1 MIRDQE
7 ETAGEGKGAE
17 EAAEAAGAPEALPA
31 SGSHRAPEPGSAS
44 GPTPHPDSGSGPPSS
59 DPEPGPTSDPG
70 PASAPDPRPADPDL
84 DPSTTRPADPDSGVA
99 RHAVSVDEPLLAAR
113 VHRPADLVRF
123 LLGLLGI
130 AVVLAIAGF
139 AHATT
144 TGLETDISKGASQA
158 PDALSSF
165 AGLTASI
172 AVLIVPV
179 AFAIERLVKR
189 DGLRIADGVLAAVLA
204 HGTALATDLWV
215 TDSAPGPI
223 RDALTHN
230 APSGTGLTDP
240 VHGYLAPVIAYVTA
254 VGMARRP
261 RWRVALW
268 CVLLLDAFAVL
279 VGGYTTPFSIALTVL
294 IGWTVGYGTVY
305 AVGSPNVRP
314 TGQHLLAGLRRV
326 GFGPLT
332 ARRVE
337 ADGPETADS
346 DRGRAYLVTLED
358 GPPLDVTVVDREQQA
373 QGFFYR
379 AWRRLALV
387 GGITQRRSLLSLRQA
402 LEQEALLAYAA
413 IAAGANA
420 PKLIATS
427 ELGPDAVML
436 VYEHI
441 GGRRLDALADEE
453 LTDALLR
460 ETWTQVRALQSRR
473 IAHRRLVGESLM
485 VDRNG
490 RVFLTDLRGGE
501 IATGDI
507 VLRMDI
513 AQLLTT
519 LALRV
524 GPERA
529 VGSAVA
535 VLGPDAVAASLPLL
549 QPIALSRA
557 TRGELK
563 ALAKARAQRER
574 EAVLAASDA
583 EKEARERARVEAAR
597 DPSAVTA
604 AALSRTERT
613 ISSKAERRAE
623 NKAEKRAIE
632 DALEEAREEDL
643 LSRIRQQVL
652 LIRPQAP
659 VEPVRL
665 ERIKPR
671 TLITV
676 IAGAFAAYFLLSQLT
691 SVPIGDA
698 VANADWRWAAI
709 AVLGSA
715 ASYVAAACALAGF
728 VPERLSLV
736 RTVLAQVAGSFVKL
750 VAPAAVGGV
759 ALNTRYLQK
768 AGVRPGLAVASVGA
782 SQLVGLGSHVM
793 LLMTFGFITGT
804 EKTPSLSPSR
814 TVMAGLLTAG
824 VLVLVVTAVPA
835 LRKFVST
842 RVRALFAGVVPRM
855 LDVLQRPAKLI
866 TGIGGTLMLT
876 VTFVICLDGCVRA
889 FGGHLSYAAI
899 AVVFLAGNALG
910 SAAPTPGGVGAV
922 ELALTGGL
930 IAAGLPKEVATP
942 AVLFFRLLTFWLPV
956 LPGWLAFTQLTR
968 KGAL

>member
-1 MIRDQE
+1 
-7 ETAGEGKGAE
+7 
-17 EAAEAAGAPEALPA
+17 
-31 SGSHRAPEPGSAS
+31 
-44 GPTPHPDSGSGPPSS
+44 
-59 DPEPGPTSDPG
+59 
-70 PASAPDPRPADPDL
+70 
-84 DPSTTRPADPDSGVA
+84 
-99 RHAVSVDEPLLAAR
+99 VDEPLLAAR
-113 VHRPADLVRF
+113 VHRPADLVQF
-123 LLGLLGI
+123 FVGLLGI
-130 AVVLAIAGF
+130 AVVLAVAAF

-144 TGLETDISKGASQA
+144 SGLETDITKGTERA
-158 PDALSSF
+158 PDFFSSF
-165 AGLTASI
+165 TGTTASV

-179 AFAIERLVKR
+179 AFAVERLLRR
-189 DGLRIADGVLAAVLA
+189 DGLRVADGVLAAVLA

-215 TDSAPGPI
+215 TDAAPSAI
-223 RDALTHN
+223 RDALSQPS
-230 APSGTGLTDP
+230 PSGSGMTDP

-254 VGMARRP
+254 CGMARRP
-261 RWRVALW
+261 RWRVAVW
-268 CVLLLDAFAVL
+268 VVLVLDGFAVL

-294 IGWTVGYGTVY
+294 IGWTVANGTVY
-305 AVGSPNVRP
+305 GVGSPNVRP
-314 TGQHLLAGLRRV
+314 TGQNLLAGLRRV
-326 GFGPLT
+326 GFAPLT
-332 ARRVE
+332 ARRVRVE
-337 ADGPETADS
+337 GPRETDS
-346 DRGRAYLVTLED
+346 DRGRGYLVTLED

-379 AWRRLALV
+379 AWRRLSLV
-387 GGITQRRSLLSLRQA
+387 GGITQRGSLLSLRQA

-413 IAAGANA
+413 EAAGANT

-436 VYEHI
+436 VYEHVD
-441 GGRRLDALADEE
+441 GRRLNTLDDEE
-453 LTDALLR
+453 LTDGLLR
-460 ETWTQVRALQSRR
+460 EAWTQVRALQLRR
-473 IAHRRLVGESLM
+473 VAHRRLEGGSVHVGEA
-485 VDRNG
+485 G

-501 IATGDI
+501 IAAGDI
-507 VLRMDI
+507 ALRMDV
-513 AQLLTT
+513 AQMLTT

-529 VGSAVA
+529 VASAVE
-535 VLGPDAVAASLPLL
+535 VLGPDAVADSLPLL
-549 QPIALSRA
+549 QPIALSQDTRA
-557 TRGELK
+557 ELK
-563 ALAKARAQRER
+563 ALNRARAQRER
-574 EAVLAASDA
+574 EAVLAALAAD
-583 EKEARERARVEAAR
+583 KEARERHRSAYAAEG
-597 DPSAVTA
+597 ALTA
-604 AALSRTERT
+604 PP
-613 ISSKAERRAE
+613 SKAERKAE
-623 NKAEKRAIE
+623 SKAEKRAVE
-632 DALEEAREEDL
+632 DALEDIREEDL
-643 LSRIRQQVL
+643 LARIRRQVL
-652 LIRPQAP
+652 RIRPQAP

-676 IAGAFAAYFLLSQLT
+676 IAGAFAAYFLLSQLS

-698 VANADWRWAAI
+698 VLHADWRWAVI

-715 ASYVAAACALAGF
+715 ATYVAAACALSGF

-782 SQLVGLGSHVM
+782 SQLVGLGAHIL
-793 LLMTFGFITGT
+793 LLMAFGFITGT
-804 EKTPSLSPSR
+804 QKTPSLSPSK

-855 LDVLQRPAKLI
+855 LDVLQRPVKLA

-876 VTFVICLDGCVRA
+876 VTFVVCLDGCVRA
-889 FGGHLSYAAI
+889 FGGSLSFSAI

-956 LPGWLAFTQLTR
+956 LPGWLAFTHLSR
-968 KGAL
+968 KGRL

>member
-1 MIRDQE
+1 
-7 ETAGEGKGAE
+7 
-17 EAAEAAGAPEALPA
+17 
-31 SGSHRAPEPGSAS
+31 
-44 GPTPHPDSGSGPPSS
+44 
-59 DPEPGPTSDPG
+59 
-70 PASAPDPRPADPDL
+70 
-84 DPSTTRPADPDSGVA
+84 
-99 RHAVSVDEPLLAAR
+99 VDEPLLAAR

-123 LLGLLGI
+123 LLGLLGLG
-130 AVVLAIAGF
+130 VVLAVAGF

-144 TGLETDISKGASQA
+144 TGLETDITKGANHA
-158 PDALSSF
+158 PSGLASF
-165 AGLTASI
+165 AGLTASV

-179 AFAIERLVKR
+179 AFAVERLAKR

-215 TDSAPGPI
+215 ADSAPEPI

-230 APSGTGLTDP
+230 APSGTGMTDP

-268 CVLLLDAFAVL
+268 SVLLLDAFAVL

-294 IGWTVGYGTVY
+294 IGWTVAYGTVY
-305 AVGSPNVRP
+305 TVGSPNVRP
-314 TGQHLLAGLRRV
+314 TGRQLLAGLRRV
-326 GFGPLT
+326 GFAPLT
-332 ARRVE
+332 ARRVVE
-337 ADGPETADS
+337 AAPESADS

-420 PKLIATS
+420 PRLIATS

-441 GGRRLDALADEE
+441 GGRRLDALDDEE
-453 LTDALLR
+453 ITDELMRQA
-460 ETWTQVRALQSRR
+460 WAQVRALQSRR
-473 IAHRRLVGESLM
+473 IAHRRLVGESLL
-485 VDRNG
+485 VDRGG
-490 RVFLTDLRGGE
+490 RVFLTDLRSGE
-501 IATGDI
+501 IAAGDI
-507 VLRMDI
+507 VLRMDV

-524 GPERA
+524 GPERSVA
-529 VGSAVA
+529 AAVA
-535 VLGPDAVAASLPLL
+535 VLGPDAVADSLPLL

-557 TRGELK
+557 TRGRLQQ
-563 ALAKARAQRER
+563 LARARAQRER

-583 EKEARERARVEAAR
+583 EKEARERRRAEEARHTAGAT
-597 DPSAVTA
+597 AVGP
-604 AALSRTERT
+604 L
-613 ISSKAERRAE
+613 SKAER
-623 NKAEKRAIE
+623 KAESKADKRAVE
-632 DALEEAREEDL
+632 DALDEAREDDL

-652 LIRPQAP
+652 LVRPQAP

-665 ERIKPR
+665 ERIRMR
-671 TLITV
+671 TLVTV
-676 IAGAFAAYFLLSQLT
+676 IAGAFAAYFLLSQLS
-691 SVPIGDA
+691 SVPIGHA
-698 VANADWRWAAI
+698 VANADWRWAVV

-715 ASYVAAACALAGF
+715 ASYVAAAGALSGF
-728 VPERLSLV
+728 VPEKLSLP
-736 RTVLAQVAGSFVKL
+736 RTVEAQVAGSFVKL

-793 LLMTFGFITGT
+793 LLMTFGYITGT

-814 TVMAGLLTAG
+814 TVMGGLLTVG

-855 LDVLQRPAKLI
+855 LDVLQRPAKLL

-889 FGGHLSYAAI
+889 FGGHLSYAAV

-956 LPGWLAFTQLTR
+956 LPGWLAFTHLTR
-968 KGAL
+968 RGEL